1 MQGRDS
7 SQLGQIPNF
16 KCFFEALSLFL
27 NNLSNCWTSMKKF
40 IQQNWLFICQILH
53 GQDKSLGYIVM
64 DYDILHLSL
73 LPCCSNTS
81 SCKWRARWR
90 QMQKAWVGW
99 RRPRSM
105 KLIILDIFQFTSKS
119 GYFGHISV
127 FLKVCVFWPYM
138 IPPQSR
144 NSMHLKVGVPPQIVE
159 QADATALWVSRKS
172 APEQFLVNIKIIMN
186 AVSHHSLLLGHSCES
201 CCSQRNLQWEETHLI
216 RCGRGKIAWRT
227 RRKEQRIVQ

>member
-40 IQQNWLFICQILH
+40 IQQNWLFICQILR

-90 QMQKAWVGW
+90 RMRKAWVGW
-99 RRPRSM
+99 RRPR
-105 KLIILDIFQFTSKS
+105 KLIIFDIFHFASKS
-119 GYFGHISV
+119 GYFGYISV
-127 FLKVCVFWPYM
+127 FLKVGLFWKY
-138 IPPQSR
+138 IILPQSWTIL
-144 NSMHLKVGVPPQIVE
+144 SIYHSTLKSEFNAPQSQSPPSNHG
-159 QADATALWVSRKS
+159 AGRCDRALNQ
-172 APEQFLVNIKIIMN
+172 PEKCPWTVAKLI
-186 AVSHHSLLLGHSCES
+186 LLDNQTS
-201 CCSQRNLQWEETHLI
+201 
-216 RCGRGKIAWRT
+216 K
-227 RRKEQRIVQ
+227 